1 MSKNKGIRK
10 DGFASDHAPSNAVAS
25 DEGVIDAVALS
36 PALWRLIAQYAE
48 PREEF
53 QRLLALAK
61 WDGGLERWRRA
72 DNPPAYI
79 ATWIRNEALRML
91 KQERPNDAAELSE
104 DIADEGDAPRADLN
118 LSDVDSD
125 VAKIISA
132 RSAGVAWKDTPG
144 YLGWDPKRVE
154 ASRGRLRRLRP
165 QAGRPTG
172 TARLYRE
179 RFDSGKWCFSFQ
191 PSDFTAL
198 EAVIAGERKNI
209 FVTSRPKPAVAS
221 LIPIGGAIVNQNELE
236 SKLRVERLRFDKI
249 VVRGAEIRDQLDKSE
264 TALVTLRAALKA
276 DVEESLLAEREPDTR
291 LRKRVEA
298 GEGELT
304 RLREQSNAHGGAV
317 IRQRDVIQAIE
328 NEIAATAR
336 ARMLERV
343 GPKFAQFDALVDE
356 MVGLAFD
363 ASQDMQGHFVAP
375 AELLPEARDLTESG
389 LRLALFHDALRLRAH
404 LVRSY
409 SDHGFEVKRT
419 A

>member
-1 MSKNKGIRK
+1 MTKKAI
-10 DGFASDHAPSNAVAS
+10 ASDGAPSDAVAL
-25 DEGVIDAVALS
+25 DEDLTDAVALS
-36 PALWRLIAQYAE
+36 PALSRLIAQYAE
-48 PREEF
+48 PRPEF
-53 QRLLALAK
+53 ERLLALAK

-104 DIADEGDAPRADLN
+104 DIADEGDAPRADLS

-132 RSAGVAWKDTPG
+132 RSAGVPWKDTAG

-172 TARLYRE
+172 TARVYRE

-209 FVTSRPKPAVAS
+209 FVTSRPKPTVAP
-221 LIPIGGAIVNQNELE
+221 LIPIRGAIVNPNELLE
-236 SKLRVERLRFDKI
+236 SKLRAERLKFDKI

-264 TALVTLRAALKA
+264 TALVAWRAAIKA
-276 DVEESLLAEREPDTR
+276 DTEQSLLDEREPDGK
-291 LRKRVEA
+291 LRKRVDSAEA
-298 GEGELT
+298 DLAK
-304 RLREQSNAHGGAV
+304 LRELSTAHAGAV
-317 IRQRDVIQAIE
+317 ARQRDVIQAIE
-328 NEIAATAR
+328 AEISATAR

-343 GPKFAQFDALVDE
+343 GPKFLQFNSLLDE
-356 MVGLAFD
+356 MIGLSFEMA
-363 ASQDMQGHFVAP
+363 QDLRGHFVTP
-375 AELLPEARDLTESG
+375 TELLPEARDLTESG
-389 LRLALFHDALRLRAH
+389 LRMVLFYDALKVRQH
-404 LVRSY
+404 LVQSY
-409 SDHGFEVKRT
+409 SDHGFDVKRT

>member
-1 MSKNKGIRK
+1 VKKGTRK
-10 DGFASDHAPSNAVAS
+10 GFIASDGAGTERIAPDGAAT
-25 DEGVIDAVALS
+25 DAVALS
-36 PALWRLIAQYAE
+36 PTLWRLIAQYAE

-132 RSAGVAWKDTPG
+132 RSAGVAWKDTAG

-179 RFDSGKWCFSFQ
+179 RFDSGKWCFAFQ
-191 PSDFTAL
+191 PSNFGVL
-198 EAVIAGERKNI
+198 EAVIDAERKNLL
-209 FVTSRPKPAVAS
+209 VARPKQTVAPLNRS
-221 LIPIGGAIVNQNELE
+221 EGGIVNELE
-236 SKLRVERLRFDKI
+236 NQLRVERLKFDKI
-249 VVRGAEIRDQLDKSE
+249 AIRNGEVRDLVDKAG
-264 TALVTLRAALKA
+264 TKLVELRAALKT
-276 DVEESLLAEREPDTR
+276 DVEEAVLNERSGDER

-298 GEGELT
+298 GEADLAK
-304 RLREQSNAHGGAV
+304 LRELSTAHAGA
-317 IRQRDVIQAIE
+317 IQRQREIIAGIE
-328 NEIAATAR
+328 AEISATSR

-343 GPKFAQFDALVDE
+343 VPKFMQFDALVDE
-356 MVGLAFD
+356 LISLSFD
-363 ASQDMQGHFVAP
+363 ASQDMAGFFPSAS
-375 AELLPEARDLTESG
+375 ELLPTSRDPTESG
-389 LRLALFHDALRLRAH
+389 LRLQIFYAALQIRGH

-409 SDHGFEVKRT
+409 ADGGGFART